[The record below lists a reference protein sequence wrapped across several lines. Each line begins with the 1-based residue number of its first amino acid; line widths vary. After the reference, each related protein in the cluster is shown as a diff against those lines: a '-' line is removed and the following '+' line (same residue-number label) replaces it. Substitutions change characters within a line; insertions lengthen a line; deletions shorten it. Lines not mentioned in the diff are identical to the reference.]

1 MSPDGSKLL
10 YSAVLGGNRF
20 TRGIALAVDQNGR
33 ATLAAYTN
41 SSDMPVT
48 ADAVQRSGGGQGD
61 LHTNA
66 YVARLNARG
75 DALEYATYFGGP
87 GFQTVRGMVVE
98 PGGALVI
105 VGENLW
111 KAPAVTAN
119 AVQSCGFANIAWGF
133 VARIQPR
140 ASGQSGLLYAS
151 LLRGSGQD
159 SAHAVAIGPDNRAY
173 ITGFTN
179 SDDFTK
185 LAPTVSSFHEGEA
198 RTFVVI
204 MDSVQQTT
212 PHVGCLAHA
221 ADMLPTAIVSGEIIS
236 LFGTNFGPQAPAQF
250 RIDTEGRVATSL
262 AGVRV
267 LFDDI
272 EAPLLYVSAT
282 QINAVVPAAIRGKT
296 RASVQVE
303 FGAAVSE
310 SFSVPVTD
318 LAPALFTLDGSGSG
332 GAAAIN
338 QNGTVNTKTNPAH
351 RGDIITLFGTGAL
364 WPNGAKDGDINPLAA
379 NPLPL
384 PFQVLGLAIRPG
396 RGLVRRSGARSGRGR
411 ISTQYTDSARCP
423 DRRSCANRARV
434 SRCSRRSLPNDC
446 DYGMSPFCGLW
457 LARKKVSDCTD
468 NPLRSLAVTIRIM
481 CARHQVV

>member
-1 MSPDGSKLL
+1 M
-10 YSAVLGGNRF
+10 
-20 TRGIALAVDQNGR
+20 
-33 ATLAAYTN
+33 
-41 SSDMPVT
+41 
-48 ADAVQRSGGGQGD
+48 
-61 LHTNA
+61 
-66 YVARLNARG
+66 
-75 DALEYATYFGGP
+75 
-87 GFQTVRGMVVE
+87 
-98 PGGALVI
+98 
-105 VGENLW
+105 
-111 KAPAVTAN
+111 
-119 AVQSCGFANIAWGF
+119 
-133 VARIQPR
+133 
-140 ASGQSGLLYAS
+140 
-151 LLRGSGQD
+151 
-159 SAHAVAIGPDNRAY
+159 AIGPDNRAY

-267 LFDDI
+267 LFDGI
-272 EAPLLYVSAT
+272 AAPLLYVSAT

-384 PFQVLGLAIRPG
+384 PFQVLGLSPSGPAEVLFAGPAPG
-396 RGLVRRSGARSGRGR
+396 QVAGVFQL
-411 ISTQYTDSARCP
+411 
-423 DRRSCANRARV
+423 N
-434 SRCSRRSLPNDC
+434 
-446 DYGMSPFCGLW
+446 
-457 LARKKVSDCTD
+457 
-468 NPLRSLAVTIRIM
+468 IRIPLD
-481 CARHQVV
+481 ARTGEVVPIALGFRDAPAGHYQTIAITE